1 MEMEHINE
9 NTIRVMIGH
18 DDLEERGVSFL
29 DLLGNHR
36 EIENFFYSILEEVD
50 IEEEF
55 QSSEAVTFQVLPKG
69 DGLELFIS
77 KNMPDEEI
85 GQNNESTLNSADVS
99 EFLQGQMLANEE
111 ESDLTESTTA
121 SEQRAI
127 FVFNDFEQVIQLAND
142 VQLES
147 AWTDLYQLEER
158 YYLVV
163 HFWMENLNQTDV
175 ENQYARILEFAEK
188 STRTA
193 EALNEYGQQLMER
206 NALERVKFYFEY
218 SIG

>member
-127 FVFNDFEQVIQLAND
+127 FVFSDFEQVIQLAND

-206 NALERVKFYFEY
+206 NALERVKFYFE
-218 SIG
+218 

>member
-50 IEEEF
+50 VEEEF

-127 FVFNDFEQVIQLAND
+127 FVFSDFEQVIQLAND

-206 NALERVKFYFEY
+206 NALERVKFYFE
-218 SIG
+218 

>member
-111 ESDLTESTTA
+111 EGDLTESTTA
-121 SEQRAI
+121 SKQRAI

-206 NALERVKFYFEY
+206 NALERVKFYFE
-218 SIG
+218 

>member
-50 IEEEF
+50 LEEEF

-99 EFLQGQMLANEE
+99 EFLQGQMLTNEE

-163 HFWMENLNQTDV
+163 HFWMENLNQIDV

-206 NALERVKFYFEY
+206 NALERIKFYFE
-218 SIG
+218 

>member
-18 DDLEERGVSFL
+18 EDLEERGVSFL

-77 KNMPDEEI
+77 KNMPDEEL

-127 FVFNDFEQVIQLAND
+127 FVFSDFEQVIQLAND

-147 AWTDLYQLEER
+147 AWTDLYQLDGR

-175 ENQYARILEFAEK
+175 ENQFARILEFAEK

-206 NALERVKFYFEY
+206 NALERVKFYFE
-218 SIG
+218 

>member
-99 EFLQGQMLANEE
+99 EFLQGQMLVNEE

-206 NALERVKFYFEY
+206 NALERVKFYFE
-218 SIG
+218 

>member
-36 EIENFFYSILEEVD
+36 EIESFFYSILEEVD

-206 NALERVKFYFEY
+206 NALERVKFYFE
-218 SIG
+218 

>member
-121 SEQRAI
+121 SEQRAV

-206 NALERVKFYFEY
+206 NALERVKFYFE
-218 SIG
+218 